1 MIAHRTDRDDPV
13 DLTGAPVL
21 TSRNPADPADVL
33 LRIPMPGAFAVA
45 DAVERARA
53 VHTGWL
59 RGGAAAR
66 SAALG
71 AVAAA
76 VEAAAPELAALAVR
90 EVGKPLTE
98 ARAEV
103 ARTVA
108 IWRYYAQAPFE
119 PTGAVHEPAAGAGL
133 LLTRRRPHGV
143 AGLITPWNFPFA
155 IPSWKAAPALA
166 VGNAVV
172 LKPAPEATACALR
185 LAEIVRQELP
195 EGVFTVLPGGA
206 TEGNALVSAAD
217 AVSFTGSTAVGRAV
231 AAYAMARGV
240 PVQAEMGGLNAAIVL
255 PDADIGQAAAHITA
269 AIAGFAGQKCTA
281 TSRVVAVGAALDP
294 LREALT
300 EALCTVPAGDPADP
314 ATVCGPLIDE
324 RARDRLAAAW
334 EGLPTL
340 AGGTLPAAGPGWYAA
355 PTLVEKV
362 APEHPLLHEEV
373 FGPIAA
379 LLHAD
384 DLDQAV
390 RITNSVPYGL
400 VTSVHTADLN
410 TALHGL
416 DALDTGMVRINAP
429 SSGVDFHLPFG
440 GSKESS
446 LGPREQGRAAL
457 DFYATSRTY
466 TLSPAETT

>member
-1 MIAHRTDRDDPV
+1 M
-13 DLTGAPVL
+13 
-21 TSRNPADPADVL
+21 
-33 LRIPMPGAFAVA
+33 RIPAPGAFAVA

-53 VHTGWL
+53 VQAAWQ

-76 VEAAAPELAALAVR
+76 VEAAGPELAALAVR

-108 IWRYYAQAPFE
+108 IWRYYAQAPFA
-119 PTGAVHEPAAGAGL
+119 PTGAVHEPAAGPGL

-185 LAEIVRQELP
+185 LAEIVQKELP

-217 AVSFTGSTAVGRAV
+217 VVSFTGSTSVGRAV
-231 AAYAMARGV
+231 AANAMARGV

-255 PDADIGQAAAHITA
+255 PDADIGQAAAHIAA
-269 AIAGFAGQKCTA
+269 AIAGYAGQKCTA
-281 TSRVVAVGAALDP
+281 TGRVVAVGAALGP
-294 LREALT
+294 LREALA
-300 EALCTVPAGDPADP
+300 EALRAVPVGDPADP
-314 ATVCGPLIDE
+314 ATVCGPLIDR
-324 RARDRLAAAW
+324 RARDRVTAAR

-340 AGGTLPAAGPGWYAA
+340 AGGTLPSGEPGWYAA

-373 FGPIAA
+373 FGPVAA
-379 LLHAD
+379 LLPAD
-384 DLDQAV
+384 DLAQAV

-400 VTSVHTADLN
+400 VTSVHTADLT

-440 GSKESS
+440 GSKASS
-446 LGPREQGRAAL
+446 LGPREQGGAAL
-457 DFYATSRTY
+457 DFYTSSRTY

>member
-1 MIAHRTDRDDPV
+1 MTTDP
-13 DLTGAPVL
+13 TGVVTL

-33 LRIPMPGAFAVA
+33 LSIPAPGAFAVA
-45 DAVERARA
+45 DAVERARTA
-53 VHTGWL
+53 QTAWL

-71 AVAAA
+71 AVASAFDAA
-76 VEAAAPELAALAVR
+76 SAELADLAVR
-90 EVGKPLTE
+90 EVGKPVAE

-108 IWRYYAQAPFE
+108 IWRYYAQAPYE
-119 PTGAVHEPAAGAGL
+119 PTGTVHETAAGPGL

-166 VGNAVV
+166 VGNSVV

-185 LAEIVRQELP
+185 LAEIVEKALP
-195 EGVFTVLPGGA
+195 EGVFTLLPGGA
-206 TEGNALVSAAD
+206 TEGGALVSAAD
-217 AVSFTGSTAVGRAV
+217 VVSFTGSTFVGQAV
-231 AAYAMARGV
+231 AARATARGI

-255 PDADIGQAAAHITA
+255 PDADIERAAADITA
-269 AIAGFAGQKCTA
+269 ALAGYAGQKCTA
-281 TSRVVAVGAALDP
+281 TSRVIAVGAALDP

-300 EALCTVPAGDPADP
+300 EALRAVPVGDPADP

-324 RARDRLAAAW
+324 RARDRVGEAW
-334 EGLPTL
+334 QGLPVL
-340 AGGTLPAAGPGWYAA
+340 AGGTMPAGPGWYAA
-355 PTLVEKV
+355 PTLVEK
-362 APEHPLLHEEV
+362 AAADHRLLREEV

-379 LLHAD
+379 LLSAD
-384 DLDQAV
+384 DLAEAV

-400 VTSVHTADLN
+400 VTSVHTADLD

-416 DALDTGMVRINAP
+416 DALDTGMIRINAP

-440 GSKESS
+440 GAKESS
-446 LGPREQGRAAL
+446 HGPREQGRAAL
-457 DFYATSRTY
+457 EFYTSSRTY
-466 TLSPAETT
+466 TLSPARTT